1 MMTTSIGSTLAL
13 WEDVVMSMFC
23 RNRLTR
29 IISALAW
36 LLLSGCSAV
45 KVAYNNA
52 PTLTYWWMDTEFN
65 FNDSQVPVLK
75 EKLASFHQWHRQ
87 QELPQYLDTLRQLQ
101 TLMGGPIT
109 PTQLCDIYAQ
119 GFNHAQRLGDEAA
132 KPMSS
137 LVVTLTPK
145 QLSYFEKQRAKSLQ
159 KWREEWLDVS
169 TEDRQ
174 KKRLKQVVERAETLY
189 GRLDEAQTALL
200 RQRIQNSVFDPKR
213 TEIERLRRSQDIMAV
228 LQEHAAGKSADRLSH
243 VQAELMALTRRSL
256 RSPDVSYRS
265 YVDDLT
271 RESCE
276 SLSELHNTS
285 SPAQRRKAL
294 KTLQEYEADLRPLML
309 PL

>member
-1 MMTTSIGSTLAL
+1 
-13 WEDVVMSMFC
+13 MSMFC

-75 EKLASFHQWHRQ
+75 EKLSAFHQWHRQ

-101 TLMGGPIT
+101 TLLSGQVAPA
-109 PTQLCDIYAQ
+109 QLCDIYAQ
-119 GFNHAQRLGDEAA
+119 GFNFAQRMGDEAA
-132 KPMSS
+132 KPMSG

-145 QLSYFEKQRAKSLQ
+145 QLAHFSKQRDKSLQ
-159 KWREEWLDVS
+159 KWREEWLEVS
-169 TEDRQ
+169 VQERQ
-174 KKRLKQVVERAETLY
+174 NKRLKQVVERAEMLY
-189 GRLDEAQTALL
+189 GRLDDAQTALL

-213 TEIERLRRSQDIMAV
+213 TEAERVRRNQDIMAV
-228 LQEHAAGKSADRLSH
+228 LREHASGNSTERLTH
-243 VQAELMALTRRSL
+243 VQAELIALTRRTL
-256 RSPDVSYRS
+256 RSPDASYRT
-265 YVDDLT
+265 YVEDLT
-271 RESCE
+271 RESCD
-276 SLSELHNTS
+276 SLSELHNLS

-294 KTLQEYEADLRPLML
+294 KTLQDYDADLRPLML
-309 PL
+309 PN

>member
-75 EKLASFHQWHRQ
+75 EKLSAFHQWHRQ

-101 TLMGGPIT
+101 TLLSGQVAPA
-109 PTQLCDIYAQ
+109 QLCDIYAQ
-119 GFNHAQRLGDEAA
+119 GFNFAQRMGDEAA
-132 KPMSS
+132 KPMSG

-145 QLSYFEKQRAKSLQ
+145 QLAHFSKQRDKSLQ
-159 KWREEWLDVS
+159 KWREEWLEVS
-169 TEDRQ
+169 VQERQ
-174 KKRLKQVVERAETLY
+174 NKRLKQVVERAEMLY
-189 GRLDEAQTALL
+189 GRLDDAQTALL

-213 TEIERLRRSQDIMAV
+213 TEAERVRRNQDIMAV
-228 LQEHAAGKSADRLSH
+228 LREHASGNSTERLTH
-243 VQAELMALTRRSL
+243 VQAELIALTRRTL
-256 RSPDVSYRS
+256 RSPDASYRA
-265 YVDDLT
+265 YVEDLT
-271 RESCE
+271 RESCD
-276 SLSELHNTS
+276 SLSELHNLS

-294 KTLQEYEADLRPLML
+294 KTLQDYDTDLRPLML
-309 PL
+309 PN